1 MNKRIV
7 LEEKY
12 EQKDGGGEYNWKAN
26 YDWYFNQEAYHPFT
40 YMPTKRIDGS

>member
-1 MNKRIV
+1 MSKKM
-7 LEEKY
+7 EGEKTIG
-12 EQKDGGGEYNWKAN
+12 KSKN